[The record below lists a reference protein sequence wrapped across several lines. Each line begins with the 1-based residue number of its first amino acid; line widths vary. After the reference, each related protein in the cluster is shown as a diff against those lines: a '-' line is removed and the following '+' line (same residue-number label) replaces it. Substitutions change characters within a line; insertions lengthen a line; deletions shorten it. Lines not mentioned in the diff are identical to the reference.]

1 MVGEDYLG
9 IKIFRFYFHCKNC
22 AAEISMK
29 TDPKNSDYAME
40 QGATRNYEPWR
51 DKDKVRMGC
60 ACRYTIGSPGVA
72 LESVASLLRRH
83 ACCDASQAARQKC
96 TACVFESHAHMA
108 SQDSGAVEG

>member
-60 ACRYTIGSPGVA
+60 ACR
-72 LESVASLLRRH
+72 
-83 ACCDASQAARQKC
+83 
-96 TACVFESHAHMA
+96 
-108 SQDSGAVEG
+108 